1 MIQNVYAIKDTKSCF
16 WKPFCQPNDLVARRE
31 FDNLVNS
38 SNNEFM
44 QQNYADME
52 LYKLGTY
59 DDANGAIESNVEF
72 ICSGSDVKKVVN
84 E

>member
-1 MIQNVYAIKDTKSCF
+1 MINGVFAIKDKKSCF

-31 FDNLVNS
+31 FDNMVNS
-38 SNNEFM
+38 SNEFM
-44 QQNYADME
+44 QQNYADMD

-59 DDANGAIESNVEF
+59 DDETGVIESKVEF
-72 ICSGSDVKKVVN
+72 VCSGSDVKKVVN